1 MITSPLT
8 STNPLYW
15 FLLPVSLQ
23 IYPILPILP
32 NTQLILHPRKT
43 TLLLPAKHFQS
54 VKPHSLPF
62 LTRYALPELMLHA
75 FTIPIQLLLW
85 GHKHLLI
92 SISNSSCILAISSD
106 MTEAEFQVIGLTQNP
121 HSNTKY

>member
-1 MITSPLT
+1 
-8 STNPLYW
+8 
-15 FLLPVSLQ
+15 
-23 IYPILPILP
+23 
-32 NTQLILHPRKT
+32 
-43 TLLLPAKHFQS
+43 
-54 VKPHSLPF
+54 
-62 LTRYALPELMLHA
+62 MLHA